1 MESRTT
7 VAARGGDKEKSNTM
21 IHYFCRILW
30 VVLLLHCLPVEAEE
44 LHSRQEILFEPA
56 GDTVPRLFLPP
67 ALWLAPEG
75 EGSTPRLRK
84 ERQGKQAGTIA
95 IAPLVRR
102 SASPSYQL
110 LHAVRPLLAPW
121 VSRLS
126 PLDPTVGRLPVESK
140 SPLSLWLAQAPRAAS
155 VPRVD
160 GALNLISA
168 DTSGGVP
175 GIPLNGQLAA
185 GLEAQAG
192 GTKQDRATNR
202 VKGTVDADVLFRLGE
217 SVPSR
222 IGEGHTVGSLG
233 SKAGT
238 SQDGGLRILLATSST
253 YEVNPRT
260 GETKAQGAM
269 VGTLHW
275 GKQEP
280 GRFQP
285 TLGHKISLR
294 WQPEVSCTG
303 RGLVEHGGTRAKPS
317 GVQSAHL
324 MSKVRGDLRLDFLS
338 PRLVVGGEYHYWQEV
353 SSAALAGVQ
362 SIFSWRYE
370 LSSQA
375 AVEGSL
381 TRGIPGSSASH
392 SQHLTVA
399 LGMRF

>member
-1 MESRTT
+1 M
-7 VAARGGDKEKSNTM
+7 AARGGYKEKSNAM
-21 IHYFCRILW
+21 IRYLCRILGT
-30 VVLLLHCLPVEAEE
+30 VLLLHCLPVEAGE
-44 LHSRQEILFEPA
+44 LRFRQEVLFEPA
-56 GDTVPRLFLPP
+56 GDTAPRLFLPP
-67 ALWLAPEG
+67 ALWLASES
-75 EGSTPRLRK
+75 ESSTPRLRK
-84 ERQGKQAGTIA
+84 ERQEKQPGAIA

-121 VSRLS
+121 VLRLS
-126 PLDPTVGRLPVESK
+126 PLDPAAGRLPMENK
-140 SPLSLWLAQAPRAAS
+140 SPLPSWLAQAPRAAS

-175 GIPLNGQLAA
+175 GIPLNGQLTA
-185 GLEAQAG
+185 GVEAQAG
-192 GTKQDRATNR
+192 GTKQDRATNT
-202 VKGTVDADVLFRLGE
+202 VKGTVDAGVLFRPGE
-217 SVPSR
+217 SVPSSM
-222 IGEGHTVGSLG
+222 GEGHTAGSLG

-238 SQDGGLRILLATSST
+238 SQDGGLRVLLATTST

-260 GETKAQGAM
+260 GGTKAQGAM
-269 VGTLHW
+269 VGALHW
-275 GKQEP
+275 GKPEL

-285 TLGHKISLR
+285 TLGHKISFR

-303 RGLVEHGGTRAKPS
+303 RGLVEQGGTSAEQS
-317 GVQSAHL
+317 GVQPAQL
-324 MSKVRGDLRLDFLS
+324 MGKVRGDLRLDFLS

-362 SIFSWRYE
+362 STFSWRYE
-370 LSSQA
+370 LSPLA

-381 TRGIPGSSASH
+381 TRGIPGPSASH
-392 SQHLTVA
+392 SRHLTVA

>member
-1 MESRTT
+1 
-7 VAARGGDKEKSNTM
+7 VAARDGYKEKSNAM
-21 IHYFCRILW
+21 IRCLCRILGA
-30 VVLLLHCLPVEAEE
+30 VLLLHCLPVEAEE
-44 LHSRQEILFEPA
+44 LRSRQEVLFEPA

-67 ALWLAPEG
+67 ALRLVPEG
-75 EGSTPRLRK
+75 ESFTPRLRK
-84 ERQGKQAGTIA
+84 ERQEKQPDAIA
-95 IAPLVRR
+95 VAPLVRH
-102 SASPSYQL
+102 SASPSHQI

-121 VSRLS
+121 VLRLS
-126 PLDPTVGRLPVESK
+126 PLEPAAGRLPVESK
-140 SPLSLWLAQAPRAAS
+140 SPLPLWSVQAPSAAS

-168 DTSGGVP
+168 DASAGVP

-185 GLEAQAG
+185 GLEAQGG
-192 GTKQDRATNR
+192 GTKQDRATNT
-202 VKGTVDADVLFRLGE
+202 VKGTVNANVLFRPGE
-217 SVPSR
+217 SVHSSIEDGR
-222 IGEGHTVGSLG
+222 ATG
-233 SKAGT
+233 A
-238 SQDGGLRILLATSST
+238 SQDSGLRVLLATSSA

-260 GETKAQGAM
+260 GDTKARGAM
-269 VGTLHW
+269 VGTLQW
-275 GKQEP
+275 GKPEP

-285 TLGHKISLR
+285 TLGHKISFR

-303 RGLVEHGGTRAKPS
+303 RGLVEHGGTSAKPS

-338 PRLVVGGEYHYWQEV
+338 PRLVVGGEYHYWQDV

-362 SIFSWRYE
+362 STLSWRYE

-381 TRGIPGSSASH
+381 TRGTPGPSASP
-392 SQHLTVA
+392 SQHLTIA